1 MCSKGWLWNK
11 VPHKEIRA
19 LRLGEIDKEPQRS
32 GFRPRVS
39 KGIEFIKKG
48 RQACVGE
55 PTHRQYNLPLSS
67 GETCLSQINQNMTE
81 SL

>member
-1 MCSKGWLWNK
+1 M
-11 VPHKEIRA
+11 RA
-19 LRLGEIDKEPQRS
+19 LRLGEIEKEPQCS
-32 GFRPRVS
+32 EFRPRVS
-39 KGIEFIKKG
+39 KRIEFTKQG

-67 GETCLSQINQNMTE
+67 GEKACLSQINQKMTE